1 MRKRVI
7 GLILIFASLA
17 TLGFWEFWGREHLT
31 YEKIL
36 VLNQDVSRCSAVDE
50 TMFQIRMVE
59 EAAEEVLRPE
69 DMKDILQMETVQYI
83 PAETPL
89 YAAFFQDPALSVG
102 EDTGRY
108 ILSIPGEWLMSYP
121 QTLRR
126 GDEVIFYCDGRFIAT
141 APVAYARDSSNQEV
155 VSSDDARL
163 QASAAVSLVEVVVD
177 EGRALK
183 LGKLADEGK
192 RFVLLYS

>member
-1 MRKRVI
+1 MKKRVI
-7 GLILIFASLA
+7 GLVLIFVSLGA
-17 TLGFWEFWGREHLT
+17 LGFWEFWGRVNLT

-36 VLNQDVSRCSAVDE
+36 VFNQDVAQYS
-50 TMFQIRMVE
+50 TVE
-59 EAAEEVLRPE
+59 EHMLEVKLVEDVSEEALRPE
-69 DMKDILQMETVQYI
+69 DLSGILQMETLQYI

-89 YAAFFQDPALSVG
+89 YEAFFQDPALSVG
-102 EDTGRY
+102 GDTGKY
-108 ILSIPGEWLMSYP
+108 ILSIPNQWLMSYP

-126 GDEVIFYCDGRFIAT
+126 GDEVIFYCDGRFVTT
-141 APVAYARDSSNQEV
+141 AIVAYARDSSNQEV
-155 VSSDDARL
+155 VSDDDARL
-163 QASAAVSLVEVVVD
+163 KASASVSLVEVIVD